1 MAGIYVHI
9 PFCKSRCVYCG
20 FYSTTGKTDLQ
31 ERYAK
36 AVIKESNLRASYI
49 NNVRVHTIYIGG
61 GTPSYMRTDLLTSM
75 VKAIKSNL
83 GIDDGDI
90 EEFTIECNPDD
101 VTEDFAE
108 AIVRMGINRVS
119 LGVQSFSDERL
130 RFLRRRHNAAQA
142 AMAVQTLRK
151 HGIENVSIDLM
162 FGFPGET
169 LTEWQEDIKKAID
182 LNVEHIS
189 AYSLMY
195 EEGTPLYHMMTEGK
209 VKECD
214 EALSKEMYD
223 VLIKMLS
230 EAGYE
235 HYEISNFAKGGY
247 RSKHNSSYWND
258 NIYLGLGAA
267 AHSYDRKSRQ
277 WNISDIEKYIETIE
291 NGEIPAEK
299 ELIDP
304 ATHYNDTIT
313 TALRTKEGID
323 ITKVEE
329 PYKSYLLKNAEKA
342 ITSGNL
348 QIKGERISL
357 TRQGLYI
364 SDSIMADLIWI

>member
-36 AVIKESNLRASYI
+36 AVIKESNLRALYM
-49 NNVRVHTIYIGG
+49 NNVRVHTIYMGG

-277 WNISDIEKYIETIE
+277 WNISDIEKYIEAIE
-291 NGEIPAEK
+291 KGEIPAEK
-299 ELIDP
+299 EHIDP

-313 TALRTKEGID
+313 TALRTKDGID
-323 ITKVEE
+323 LTKVEE
-329 PYKSYLLKNAEKA
+329 PYKTYLLKNAERGIA
-342 ITSGNL
+342 NGNL
-348 QIKGERISL
+348 QIENNRLSL

-364 SDSIMADLIWI
+364 SDSVMSDLIWV

>member
-1 MAGIYVHI
+1 M
-9 PFCKSRCVYCG
+9 
-20 FYSTTGKTDLQ
+20 Q

-36 AVIKESNLRASYI
+36 AVMRELDLRAYCI

-61 GTPSYMRTDLLTSM
+61 GTPSYMRTDLLTNIIN
-75 VKAIKSNL
+75 AIKKKQ
-83 GIDDGDI
+83 GIEEGNI

-101 VTEDFAE
+101 VTEEFADT
-108 AIVRMGINRVS
+108 IVGMGVNRVS

-142 AMAVQTLRK
+142 AIAVQTLRR
-151 HGIENVSIDLM
+151 HGIRNISIDLM
-162 FGFPGET
+162 FGFPDET
-169 LTEWQEDIKKAID
+169 LSEWQKDIRRAIELD
-182 LNVEHIS
+182 VEHIS

-195 EEGTPLYHMMTEGK
+195 EEGTPLYRMLAEGK

-214 EALSKEMYD
+214 EALSTKMYD
-223 VLIKMLS
+223 VLMEML
-230 EAGYE
+230 EKAGYE
-235 HYEISNFAKGGY
+235 HYEISNFAKTGY

-258 NIYLGLGAA
+258 SIYLGLGAA
-267 AHSYDRKSRQ
+267 AHSYNRKSRQ
-277 WNISDIEKYIETIE
+277 WNIGDIEKYIETIE

-299 ELIDP
+299 ELIGP

-342 ITSGNL
+342 IASGNL
-348 QIKGERISL
+348 QINGERISL

>member
-1 MAGIYVHI
+1 M
-9 PFCKSRCVYCG
+9 
-20 FYSTTGKTDLQ
+20 Q

-36 AVIKESNLRASYI
+36 AVMRELDLRAYYL

-61 GTPSYMRTDLLTSM
+61 GTPSYMRTDLLTNIID
-75 VKAIKSNL
+75 AIKKKQ
-83 GIDDGDI
+83 GIEEGDI

-101 VTEDFAE
+101 VTEEFAE
-108 AIVRMGINRVS
+108 TIVGMGVNRVS
-119 LGVQSFSDERL
+119 LGVQSFSDVRL
-130 RFLRRRHNAAQA
+130 RFLRRRHNAEQA
-142 AMAVQTLRK
+142 SIAVQTLRR
-151 HGIENVSIDLM
+151 HGIRNISIDLM
-162 FGFPGET
+162 FGFPDET
-169 LTEWQEDIKKAID
+169 LSEWQEDIRRAIELD
-182 LNVEHIS
+182 VEHIS

-195 EEGTPLYHMMTEGK
+195 EEGTPLYRMLAEGK
-209 VKECD
+209 VNECD
-214 EALSKEMYD
+214 EALSTKMYD
-223 VLIKMLS
+223 VLMEMLKN
-230 EAGYE
+230 AGYE
-235 HYEISNFAKGGY
+235 HYEISNFAKTGY

-258 NIYLGLGAA
+258 SIYLGLGAA
-267 AHSYDRKSRQ
+267 AHSYNRKSRQ
-277 WNISDIEKYIETIE
+277 WNINDIEKYIEAIE
-291 NGEIPAEK
+291 NGDMPAEK

-342 ITSGNL
+342 IASGNL

>member
-20 FYSTTGKTDLQ
+20 FYSTTGKTNLQ
-31 ERYAK
+31 DRYTK
-36 AVIKESNLRASYI
+36 AIIEELRLRAYYI

-61 GTPSYMRTDLLTSM
+61 GTPSCMRTNLLTNI
-75 VKAIKSNL
+75 VNAINTGLNVQKEN
-83 GIDDGDI
+83 I

-101 VTEDFAE
+101 VTEEFAK
-108 AIVRMGINRVS
+108 AIVGMGVNRVS

-130 RFLRRRHNAAQA
+130 RFLRRRHNAAQPVSA
-142 AMAVQTLRK
+142 IQTLRR
-151 HGIENVSIDLM
+151 HGIRNISIDLM
-162 FGFPGET
+162 FGFPNET
-169 LTEWQEDIKKAID
+169 MAEWEEDIKKATE
-182 LNVEHIS
+182 LGVEHIS

-195 EEGTPLYHMMTEGK
+195 EEGTPLYRMLMEGK

-214 EALSKEMYD
+214 EALSKEMYE
-223 VLIKMLS
+223 VLIEMLDK
-230 EAGYE
+230 AGYE
-235 HYEISNFAKGGY
+235 HYEISNFAKKGY

-258 NIYLGLGAA
+258 SIYLGLGAA
-267 AHSYDRKSRQ
+267 AHSYDRNSRQ
-277 WNISDIEKYIETIE
+277 WNISDIEKYIEAIE
-291 NGEIPAEK
+291 NGEIPAEN

-323 ITKVEE
+323 LTKVEE

-342 ITSGNL
+342 IASGNL
-348 QIKGERISL
+348 QIMDERLSL

-364 SDSIMADLIWI
+364 SDSVMADLIWV

>member
-36 AVIKESNLRASYI
+36 AVMRELDLRAYLV

-61 GTPSYMRTDLLTSM
+61 GTPSYMRTDLLTNIIN
-75 VKAIKSNL
+75 AIKKKQ
-83 GIDDGDI
+83 GIEEGDI

-101 VTEDFAE
+101 VTEEFAKT
-108 AIVRMGINRVS
+108 IVGMGVNRVS

-142 AMAVQTLRK
+142 AIAVQTLRR
-151 HGIENVSIDLM
+151 HGIRNISIDLM
-162 FGFPGET
+162 FGFPDET
-169 LTEWQEDIKKAID
+169 LSEWQEDIRRAIELD
-182 LNVEHIS
+182 VEHIS

-195 EEGTPLYHMMTEGK
+195 EEGTPLYRMLAEGK

-214 EALSKEMYD
+214 EALSTKMYD
-223 VLIKMLS
+223 VLMEML
-230 EAGYE
+230 EKAGYE
-235 HYEISNFAKGGY
+235 HYEISNFAKTGY

-258 NIYLGLGAA
+258 SIYLGLGAA
-267 AHSYDRKSRQ
+267 AHSYNRKSRQ
-277 WNISDIEKYIETIE
+277 WNIGDIEKYIETIE

-342 ITSGNL
+342 IASGNL

>member
-1 MAGIYVHI
+1 
-9 PFCKSRCVYCG
+9 VYCG

-31 ERYAK
+31 EIYAK
-36 AVIKESNLRASYI
+36 AVMRELDLRAYYI
-49 NNVRVHTIYIGG
+49 NNVRVHTMYIGG
-61 GTPSYMRTDLLTSM
+61 GTPSYMRTHLLTNIIN
-75 VKAIKSNL
+75 AIKKKQ
-83 GIDDGDI
+83 GIEEGDI

-101 VTEDFAE
+101 VTEEFAKT
-108 AIVRMGINRVS
+108 IVGMGVNRVS

-142 AMAVQTLRK
+142 AIGVQTLRR
-151 HGIENVSIDLM
+151 HGIRNISIDLM
-162 FGFPGET
+162 FGFPDET
-169 LTEWQEDIKKAID
+169 LSEWQKDIRRAIELD
-182 LNVEHIS
+182 VEHIS

-195 EEGTPLYHMMTEGK
+195 EEGTPLYRMLAEGK

-214 EALSKEMYD
+214 EALSTKMYD
-223 VLIKMLS
+223 VLMEML
-230 EAGYE
+230 EKAGYE
-235 HYEISNFAKGGY
+235 HYEISNFAKTGY

-258 NIYLGLGAA
+258 SIYLGLGAA
-267 AHSYDRKSRQ
+267 AHSYNRKSRQ
-277 WNISDIEKYIETIE
+277 WNIGDIEKYIETIE

-313 TALRTKEGID
+313 TVLRTKEGID

-342 ITSGNL
+342 IASGNL